1 MIAEDFGPV
10 YTRAQKTREG
20 TASAVCNRHDRWHRG
35 QLLETMSS
43 FDAEKRP
50 GEKCGLGTWEGGREK
65 VPAAICR
72 KVIQAKAT
80 GNLDIEIWGDGKQ
93 TRSFMYIDDCL
104 KGTRDIMGSDIVAP
118 INLGSSELTTINGL
132 VDVVEEI
139 AGVKLKRHYKLDAP
153 KGVNGRN
160 SDNSMIQRELGW
172 APSTRLHATASNG
185 PSNGSTMNTRRNTSE
200 ARAKNTLHRVPLWPR
215 ECMLDGSCGSGGFVA
230 ALPRVLPIYWL
241 RQELH

>member
-1 MIAEDFGPV
+1 MDSVDCKPLTDGTRSMPTPTTWSPICRGW
-10 YTRAQKTREG
+10 TRAWTL
-20 TASAVCNRHDRWHRG
+20 A
-35 QLLETMSS
+35 
-43 FDAEKRP
+43 
-50 GEKCGLGTWEGGREK
+50 LGWIRSNGPLGIWEGGREK
-65 VPAAICR
+65 ARAAICR

-153 KGVNGRN
+153 KAVNGRN
-160 SDNSMIQRELGW
+160 SDNSMVQRELGW
-172 APSTRLHATASNG
+172 APSTRLRDGLERTFQWIND
-185 PSNGSTMNTRRNTSE
+185 E
-200 ARAKNTLHRVPLWPR
+200 YAKKYV
-215 ECMLDGSCGSGGFVA
+215 
-230 ALPRVLPIYWL
+230 
-241 RQELH
+241 